1 MRKCKG
7 DSSGALAVKPE
18 AQGYLRAL
26 FVSCSCSRLCTQ
38 LFFFALLVRTRLHLL
53 GTGRSKREQNVER
66 KVGNVPGNLKDG
78 GFEAPREPSS
88 QREHLFSRAFI
99 YRGAIAGGFF
109 FFSALL
115 HSVGGPFAL
124 ETTRTGERER
134 KKRDEKL
141 NK

>member
-1 MRKCKG
+1 MQGGLLRR
-7 DSSGALAVKPE
+7 SGRQTGSP
-18 AQGYLRAL
+18 RIP
-26 FVSCSCSRLCTQ
+26 SCSLCFMFMFQAMYTA
-38 LFFFALLVRTRLHLL
+38 FFFALLVRTRLHLL

-124 ETTRTGERER
+124 ETTRMGERER